1 MTVYGEKYSF
11 RNSVTKKG
19 ATNAAMMTKKSEEQ
33 KMTTH
38 GATAL
43 RTILV
48 VEDDSLVR
56 ETISATLRTEG
67 YTVLAFADGSL
78 PEDIAHDTSLSL
90 ILLDATLPSPRIF
103 ALCRQLHRSSAMEHI
118 PILMLVAHERER
130 IQIERQGL
138 QVDDYILKPL
148 QKEEL
153 HACVRTLLR
162 RRKRSGK
169 QRPTRV
175 FRQVERGGVHEEP
188 LLVGENLR
196 IDRAR
201 RTVRQGNH
209 LLDVSSPVLFDLLV
223 YLVLHRG
230 IVLTREQLLRS
241 VWGYD
246 TTSMDASD
254 ARTVDV
260 HVHWLRELLN
270 DDAENPYWIQTVRG
284 VGYRFQDEA

>member
-1 MTVYGEKYSF
+1 MRVEKYSF
-11 RNSVTKKG
+11 RNGVTKKG
-19 ATNAAMMTKKSEEQ
+19 ATHATMMTKRSEEQ
-33 KMTTH
+33 KMMAH

-48 VEDDSLVR
+48 VEDDSLLR
-56 ETISATLRTEG
+56 DTISATLRAEG

-78 PEDIAHDTSLSL
+78 PADIVHDTSFSL
-90 ILLDATLPSPRIF
+90 ILLDAALTCPTLF
-103 ALCRQLHRSSAMEHI
+103 AICHQLHRSSATEHV
-118 PILMLVAHERER
+118 PILVLVTHERER
-130 IQIERQGL
+130 SQIERQDM

-162 RRKRSGK
+162 RRKRSGR
-169 QRPTRV
+169 QRPPRV
-175 FRQVERGGVHEEP
+175 FRHRERGGVYEEP
-188 LLVGENLR
+188 LVVGEDLC

-209 LLDVSSPVLFDLLV
+209 PLDVSSPVLFDLLV

-260 HVHWLRELLN
+260 HMHWLRELLN
-270 DDAENPYWIQTVRG
+270 DDAENPHWIQTVRG